1 MQNDN
6 GKKKIKKPSGMRTN
20 FAFQA
25 AVLAGAG
32 ILSRV
37 IGLLYRSPLF
47 QIIGDEGNGYYG
59 TAYAIYSMILM
70 IATYS
75 IPTAVSKIISGKLAL
90 GEYRNARRVF
100 KCAFIYVVSA
110 GLVAGIL
117 TFAFAPVLVKEQPNA
132 ILSLQILAPT
142 IFLSG
147 FLAIYRGYLQAYKT
161 MIPTSISQIIEQIAN
176 AVVSVL
182 AAYLI
187 SRPFAAGTSE
197 HAKYGAAG
205 SAMGTGAGVLCGI
218 IYILIAYAG
227 RRKEIMETVE
237 SDTSSDVE
245 SYGKL
250 FRQIVMIVTP
260 IIIAAFVYNITTTVD
275 MKIFYNVLNSKNVD
289 RVESANLYGIFSGQY
304 MVLINLPVSIAS
316 AVGTTLI
323 PNISGAFTKGDKLET
338 NHVYNQSMSITMMV
352 TIPCAVGIGVL
363 SEPIITLLFR
373 GADPLVFKALTA
385 GCISVVFYSLS
396 TLTNSILQGIGKVME
411 PVKNATLA
419 LLIHLVFLA
428 AILKFTDAKLFGLVA
443 ATILYSL
450 LACIFNH
457 ISVSK
462 YMSTKLDVKKIYL
475 APAVASIFMGIVAW
489 GSYQIFYHLI
499 HMNLV
504 SVVLAILLA
513 VIFYAAAILAVGG
526 YTKEEILAMPKGT
539 LILKLAEKLH
549 LVRE

>member
-161 MIPTSISQIIEQIAN
+161 MIPTSISQID
-176 AVVSVL
+176 
-182 AAYLI
+182 
-187 SRPFAAGTSE
+187 
-197 HAKYGAAG
+197 
-205 SAMGTGAGVLCGI
+205 
-218 IYILIAYAG
+218 
-227 RRKEIMETVE
+227 RK
-237 SDTSSDVE
+237 
-245 SYGKL
+245 
-250 FRQIVMIVTP
+250 
-260 IIIAAFVYNITTTVD
+260 
-275 MKIFYNVLNSKNVD
+275 
-289 RVESANLYGIFSGQY
+289 
-304 MVLINLPVSIAS
+304 
-316 AVGTTLI
+316 
-323 PNISGAFTKGDKLET
+323 
-338 NHVYNQSMSITMMV
+338 
-352 TIPCAVGIGVL
+352 
-363 SEPIITLLFR
+363 
-373 GADPLVFKALTA
+373 
-385 GCISVVFYSLS
+385 SVV
-396 TLTNSILQGIGKVME
+396 
-411 PVKNATLA
+411 
-419 LLIHLVFLA
+419 
-428 AILKFTDAKLFGLVA
+428 
-443 ATILYSL
+443 
-450 LACIFNH
+450 
-457 ISVSK
+457 
-462 YMSTKLDVKKIYL
+462 
-475 APAVASIFMGIVAW
+475 
-489 GSYQIFYHLI
+489 
-499 HMNLV
+499 
-504 SVVLAILLA
+504 
-513 VIFYAAAILAVGG
+513 
-526 YTKEEILAMPKGT
+526 
-539 LILKLAEKLH
+539 
-549 LVRE
+549 